1 MTTDTSTQDSNDHL
15 SNRKFVD
22 FPITRELLQGILDHG
37 YTHATPIQAATIEP
51 ALAGRDLLARAKT
64 GTGKTA
70 AFSIPIIEKIE
81 ADKDK
86 PQALLLAP
94 TRELAQQ
101 IAHEIDALS
110 KHRPVST
117 AVLVGGLPM
126 PPQERALQKGAAIV
140 VGTPGRV
147 LDHWRRKNLD
157 LSGCTMACLD
167 EADEMVSMGFYEDV
181 TKILSKTAEDRQ
193 VLLFSATISK
203 DTARLVRQF
212 LKDPEEI
219 ILSTDEDKVEG
230 IDHIAYEA
238 PRGIPKQRAM
248 MYIIDAEDP
257 DAAIIFCNTRQDTNT
272 VAAYLERQGMDVIMI
287 SGELP
292 QKRRSEVMR
301 RVKAGEVRFLV
312 ATDVAARGID
322 ISDLSHVFNYS
333 LPKDAKIYLHRIGR
347 TGRAGKDGKA
357 ISLISGTDMGTRR
370 VLESVHTI
378 DFQDRD
384 FPDEIEAVRKR
395 VDRQARRI
403 RGAMG
408 QMVFESYLPTVRAL
422 KERDDGDLLLAVA
435 LKGFFTWDRQRRA
448 ALLDVQEPDATD
460 SRDERS
466 DRDDDRKARGR
477 KKGRKGRDDDRERKS
492 RGRKGRKDRDDDRER
507 RPKKPSRSKKKDDV
521 DDLDAL
527 LEVGGGDLD
536 ALLETEDSGGGDDLD
551 ALLEAED
558 DGKSKKKAKKSKGS
572 KKSKKKDD
580 DKPKA
585 KKKSKKS
592 KKKKKKDDDDVLLTS
607 DDADLDDLDALLSAD

>member
-1 MTTDTSTQDSNDHL
+1 MI
-15 SNRKFVD
+15 
-22 FPITRELLQGILDHG
+22 P
-37 YTHATPIQAATIEP
+37 TIERLVRK
-51 ALAGRDLLARAKT
+51 AQHNSNSREIACLVI
-64 GTGKTA
+64 
-70 AFSIPIIEKIE
+70 S
-81 ADKDK
+81 
-86 PQALLLAP
+86 P

-101 IAHEIDALS
+101 IAEEIDALS
-110 KHRPVST
+110 VHRPVST

-126 PPQERALQKGAAIV
+126 PPQERALKKGAAIV

-157 LSGCTMACLD
+157 LSDCTIACLD

-181 TKILSKTAEDRQ
+181 TKILSKTKDDRQ

-212 LKDPEEI
+212 LKDPEDI

-230 IDHIAYEA
+230 IDHICYEA
-238 PRGIPKQRAM
+238 PAGTPKQRAL
-248 MYIIDAEDP
+248 MYVIDAEDP
-257 DAAIIFCNTRQDTNT
+257 DAAIIFCNTRQDTST

-292 QKRRSEVMR
+292 QSRRSEVMR

-322 ISDLSHVFNYS
+322 ISDLTHVFNYS
-333 LPKDAKIYLHRIGR
+333 LPQDAKVYLHRIGR
-347 TGRAGKDGKA
+347 TGRAGKDGVA

-370 VLESVHTI
+370 VLESVHAI
-378 DFQDRD
+378 DFTERP

-408 QMVFESYLPTVRAL
+408 HMVFESYLPTVRAL
-422 KERDDGDLLLAVA
+422 KERDDCDLLLAVA

-448 ALLDVQEPDATD
+448 ALLDVDEPDRSSGEGPQAD
-460 SRDERS
+460 ASEDDGRKKRRRKGKKDDRDDRS
-466 DRDDDRKARGR
+466 DR
-477 KKGRKGRDDDRERKS
+477 GRDDRRERKS
-492 RGRKGRKDRDDDRER
+492 RSRKDDDGDR
-507 RPKKPSRSKKKDDV
+507 KPRKKKHDA

-527 LEVGGGDLD
+527 LEVGGGGDLD
-536 ALLETEDSGGGDDLD
+536 ALLEVGGEPADK
-551 ALLEAED
+551 AD
-558 DGKSKKKAKKSKGS
+558 DGPKKKKRS
-572 KKSKKKDD
+572 
-580 DKPKA
+580 
-585 KKKSKKS
+585 KKKSKKDEP
-592 KKKKKKDDDDVLLTS
+592 KRKAAAKDELDEILEVDSVLDVE
-607 DDADLDDLDALLSAD
+607 DVPEPDADIDDLDALLSAD